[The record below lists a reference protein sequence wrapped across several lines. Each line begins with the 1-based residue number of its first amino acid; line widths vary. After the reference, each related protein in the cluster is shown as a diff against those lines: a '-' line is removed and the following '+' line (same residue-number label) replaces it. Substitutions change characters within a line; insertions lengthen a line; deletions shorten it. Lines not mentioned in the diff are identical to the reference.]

1 MIYTSNYKNFNL
13 SKFKSISISMDKGKD
28 AGYKG
33 DCILS
38 LAPKYYFFRKYKD
51 NRGIIS
57 DEENEMYYIREYY
70 KQVLSYLDPSEIYNM
85 LDGMIMLCYEN
96 NTDFCHRHIVAAWL
110 ELLLDVN
117 VYEVTQE
124 DNKLVK
130 IDKPKRIKEMLEHVM
145 RENIDMHG
153 FNSLRAAYLYE
164 RYLKIED
171 KDMKDVL
178 IRKASD
184 VDERHKIKVKK

>member
-70 KQVLSYLDPSEIYNM
+70 QQVLSCLDPSEIYNM

-153 FNSLRAAYLYE
+153 FDSLRAAYLYE
-164 RYLKIED
+164 QYLKIED

-178 IRKASD
+178 IREASD

>member
-1 MIYTSNYKNFNL
+1 MIYTSNYKNFNS
-13 SKFKSISISMDKGKD
+13 SKFKSISISGDKGKD

-70 KQVLSYLDPSEIYNM
+70 QQVLSCLDPSEVYNM
-85 LDGMIMLCYEN
+85 LDGMIMLCYED

-117 VYEVTQE
+117 VCEVIE
-124 DNKLVK
+124 KDNKLIS
-130 IDKPKRIKEMLEHVM
+130 IDRPERIKKMLEVVM

-153 FNSLRAAYLYE
+153 FDSLRAAYLYE
-164 RYLKIED
+164 QYLKIED
-171 KDMKDVL
+171 KDMKDLLMREV
-178 IRKASD
+178 SD
-184 VDERHKIKVKK
+184 EDERHKMRVKK

>member
-1 MIYTSNYKNFNL
+1 MIYTSNYKNFNT
-13 SKFKSISISMDKGKD
+13 SKFKSISISGDKGKD

-70 KQVLSYLDPSEIYNM
+70 KQVLSCLDPSEIYNM
-85 LDGMIMLCYEN
+85 LDGLIMLCYEDN
-96 NTDFCHRHIVAAWL
+96 KDFCHRHIVAAWL
-110 ELLLDVN
+110 EILLGVN
-117 VYEVTQE
+117 VCEVIE
-124 DNKLVK
+124 KDNKLVG
-130 IDKPKRIKEMLEHVM
+130 IDRPERIKKMLEVVM

-153 FNSLRAAYLYE
+153 FDSLRAAYLYE
-164 RYLKIED
+164 QYLKIEY

-178 IRKASD
+178 IREAFD
-184 VDERHKIKVKK
+184 EEERHKMRVKK

>member
-1 MIYTSNYKNFNL
+1 MIYTSNYKNFNS
-13 SKFKSISISMDKGKD
+13 SKFKSISISGDKGKD

-70 KQVLSYLDPSEIYNM
+70 QQVLSCLDPSEVYNM
-85 LDGMIMLCYEN
+85 LDGMIMLCYED

-110 ELLLDVN
+110 EILLGVN
-117 VYEVTQE
+117 VCEVIE
-124 DNKLVK
+124 KDNKLIS
-130 IDKPKRIKEMLEHVM
+130 IDRPERIKKMLEVVM

-153 FNSLRAAYLYE
+153 FDSLRAAYLYE
-164 RYLKIED
+164 QYLKIED

-178 IRKASD
+178 IREASD
-184 VDERHKIKVKK
+184 EEERHKMRVKK